1 MPERVNSF
9 APMIPGVVSVLVAT
23 VAVHSYS
30 PARADN
36 ACIEQP
42 SQPAAEGTR
51 WSLHYDRA
59 KGRKCWVLVDAS
71 TNGHD
76 AAAPQSQPS
85 AASTPAPLPSL
96 SSQIASLLGNLTGAS
111 ANAAPQAAAPQVA
124 APQISPASV
133 PRKPQGNAANAGR
146 TDNGVRAADQRS
158 VGEGHAAKRV
168 APALTAPEREALF
181 EEFLRWQ
188 NQESISA
195 LIPWPSS
202 R

>member
-1 MPERVNSF
+1 MPERASSF
-9 APMIPGVVSVLVAT
+9 APTIPGVFSVLVAT
-23 VAVHSYS
+23 VAVHTYS

-59 KGRKCWVLVDAS
+59 KGRKCWVLVDAL

-76 AAAPQSQPS
+76 AAAPQAQPS
-85 AASTPAPLPSL
+85 AAATPAPVPSL

-111 ANAAPQAAAPQVA
+111 ANVTPQAT

-133 PRKPQGNAANAGR
+133 PRKPQGNAASK
-146 TDNGVRAADQRS
+146 TDNAVRADQRS
-158 VGEGHAAKRV
+158 IGEGNAVKRV
-168 APALTAPEREALF
+168 SPSLTAPEREALF

-188 NQESISA
+188 NPESISA
-195 LIPWPSS
+195 LIPWPAS

>member
-1 MPERVNSF
+1 MRERVNSF
-9 APMIPGVVSVLVAT
+9 APMIPGVFSVLLAT
-23 VAVHSYS
+23 VAVLPCS
-30 PARADN
+30 AVRADN

-42 SQPAAEGTR
+42 SPPAAEGTR

-71 TNGHD
+71 ANGHD

-85 AASTPAPLPSL
+85 AAATPAPVPSL

-111 ANAAPQAAAPQVA
+111 ANVTPQAAAPQV
-124 APQISPASV
+124 SPASGL
-133 PRKPQGNAANAGR
+133 RKPQGNAVNSSK
-146 TDNGVRAADQRS
+146 TDNGVRADQRS
-158 VGEGHAAKRV
+158 NGEGHAVKRSS
-168 APALTAPEREALF
+168 PALTAPEREALF

-195 LIPWPSS
+195 LIPRPAA